1 MDVLPIGLKDALLLT
16 PKVFGDQRGFF
27 METYQQER
35 YKDAGIEFRFVQDN
49 ISKSSYGTLRGLHF
63 QAPPYD
69 QGKLVFVLEGTVLD
83 VIVDIRKK
91 SLTFGQSFQVEL
103 SAENKK
109 QLWVPPG
116 FAHGFVVLSQSA
128 IFAYKC
134 TNFYNQ
140 RAEGGVLWSD
150 EFLNIDWQVKQP
162 ILSEK
167 DKKLSLWDDFQSP
180 F

>member
-1 MDVLPIGLKDALLLT
+1 M
-16 PKVFGDQRGFF
+16 
-27 METYQQER
+27 
-35 YKDAGIEFRFVQDN
+35 
-49 ISKSSYGTLRGLHF
+49 
-63 QAPPYD
+63 
-69 QGKLVFVLEGTVLD
+69 
-83 VIVDIRKK
+83 
-91 SLTFGQSFQVEL
+91 EL

-150 EFLNIDWQVKQP
+150 KFLNIDWQVKQP

>member
-35 YKDAGIEFRFVQDN
+35 YKDAGIEMRFVQDN

-91 SLTFGQSFQVEL
+91 SLTFGFS
-103 SAENKK
+103 
-109 QLWVPPG
+109 
-116 FAHGFVVLSQSA
+116 
-128 IFAYKC
+128 
-134 TNFYNQ
+134 
-140 RAEGGVLWSD
+140 
-150 EFLNIDWQVKQP
+150 
-162 ILSEK
+162 SEAAPNTTP
-167 DKKLSLWDDFQSP
+167 DDFKCLKMISSAARSISD
-180 F
+180 